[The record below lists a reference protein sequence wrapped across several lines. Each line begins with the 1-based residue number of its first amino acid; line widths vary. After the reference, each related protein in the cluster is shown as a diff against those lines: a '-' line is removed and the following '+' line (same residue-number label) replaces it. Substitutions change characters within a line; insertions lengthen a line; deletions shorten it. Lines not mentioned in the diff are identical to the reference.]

1 MARSAFWICK
11 GAWALLRE
19 MLRKWLAVTMAS
31 WLWALYDLG
40 TAKVRKELIIKRV
53 VLEFIE
59 IFLFDGSFDLTS
71 IFVLL
76 SLPLRSLRP
85 FLASNALIRLLV
97 ENALLG
103 KLRNLDERLGLVLV
117 PFDLA
122 RRRLL
127 DLTLKLRVP
136 LKIVRHLYIVIAILI
151 RLNAADRTGDI
162 VIGAVHL
169 LLNDWV
175 FAEQRDLR
183 LLTLLLL
190 YSVRGIGPFLIFFD
204 KN

>member
-1 MARSAFWICK
+1 M
-11 GAWALLRE
+11 
-19 MLRKWLAVTMAS
+19 
-31 WLWALYDLG
+31 
-40 TAKVRKELIIKRV
+40 RKELIIKRV

-85 FLASNALIRLLV
+85 
-97 ENALLG
+97 
-103 KLRNLDERLGLVLV
+103 
-117 PFDLA
+117 

-136 LKIVRHLYIVIAILI
+136 LKIFRHLYIVIAILI